1 MRWMYAIRYKAGAA
15 LLLTIIVL
23 VILAGSFWERSLF
36 TTINNSFLSIY
47 KDRLIPAAEM
57 FHVND
62 LMYHKRLLLENHL
75 SKTVD
80 NQSNL
85 QAQLAVHN
93 ARIDSILAAFETTY
107 LVDEESSALEHL
119 KNRIDEYN
127 RLEQQYLTEAF
138 SDAEYEQK
146 IIPVFEAVNHDIIQ
160 LSNIQTQVGQQL
172 LRGSETAFGS
182 ASLVNYLQMGMV
194 VIIALLIQA
203 LLLTSKSAV
212 PKKPQN
218 FHLN

>member
-15 LLLTIIVL
+15 LLLAVIVL

-62 LMYHKRLLLENHL
+62 LMYNKRLLLEKHL
-75 SKTVD
+75 SEDAD
-80 NQSNL
+80 NKNCL
-85 QAQLAVHN
+85 QTQLTDLN
-93 ARIDSILAAFETTY
+93 TKIDSIIAAFETTH
-107 LVDEESSALEHL
+107 LVDEESGALEHL

-127 RLEQQYLTEAF
+127 RLEQLYLTESF
-138 SDAEYEQK
+138 SDTEYQQK
-146 IIPVFEAVNHDIIQ
+146 IIPVFEAVNHDIIR

-182 ASLVNYLQMGMV
+182 ASLVNYLQIGMV

-203 LLLTSKSAV
+203 LLLTSRSTI